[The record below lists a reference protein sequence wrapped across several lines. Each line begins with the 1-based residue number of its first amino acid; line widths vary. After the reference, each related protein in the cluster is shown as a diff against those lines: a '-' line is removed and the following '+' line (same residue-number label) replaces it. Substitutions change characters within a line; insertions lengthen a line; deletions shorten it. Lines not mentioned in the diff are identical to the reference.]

1 MKNIIRTIK
10 KIEREI
16 YPGYMQEM
24 QDIKNFSDL
33 QDYCESEIVDIF
45 LLGKSGYLILTP
57 DEVVDIVADAKSILK
72 AFTIIKKYMEG
83 HFFHVDIRYSTI
95 YPIIRLLESKGKIRT
110 KNKNIWFWENEK
122 MIDLEIQII

>member
-16 YPGYMQEM
+16 YPDYMQEM

-33 QDYCESEIVDIF
+33 QDYCESEIVDVF

-72 AFTIIKKYMEG
+72 AFAIIKKYMG
-83 HFFHVDIRYSTI
+83 NHFFHVDLRYSTI
-95 YPIIRLLESKGKIRT
+95 YPIIRLLESKRKIRT

-122 MIDLEIQII
+122 MIDLEIQIR

>member
-33 QDYCESEIVDIF
+33 QNYCESEIVDVF

-72 AFTIIKKYMEG
+72 AFTIIKKYMEC